1 MHKIIYTMPNN
12 NNNAHYLFPNKG
24 GMNSVDWTYS
34 MPSKITG
41 LRGSCLVIPCSFD
54 IRKENLKNIDVK
66 WYLYSSTE
74 YPLVYDSNN
83 MNVLNKYFDKTRLYG
98 LPSEKN
104 CSLEIKQLD
113 MHHNGD
119 RLYPWM
125 DPKPVQTFHKEEN
138 SFDNSIELKIK
149 GSPKYRHFKYSKKV
163 FDVNFSVLLDF

>member
-1 MHKIIYTMPNN
+1 MFS
-12 NNNAHYLFPNKG
+12 L
-24 GMNSVDWTYS
+24 DWTYS

-54 IRKENLKNIDVK
+54 FRAEKHNNVEVK
-66 WYLYSSTE
+66 WYLYSPTQ
-74 YPLVYDSNN
+74 YPLVYGPDNDN
-83 MNVLNKYFDKTRLYG
+83 ILGKFFGKTKLCG

-125 DPKPVQTFHKEEN
+125 DPKSVQTFHKEN
-138 SFDNSIELKIK
+138 YFDKSIELKIT
-149 GSPKYRHFKYSKKV
+149 GRPLYFTET
-163 FDVNFSVLLDF
+163 LLKSQITKESMTLI